1 MRSSPR
7 PPGAIVGI
15 EESGKVVG
23 SVSGGCL
30 EDDLIAKI
38 RADSLIDKPSFVS
51 MVPKEEAK
59 MFGLPCG
66 GILKLLLEP
75 IM

>member
-1 MRSSPR
+1 MGITPR

-30 EDDLIAKI
+30 EDDLTKI
-38 RADSLIDKPSFVS
+38 RADSLIDRPSFVS
-51 MVPKEEAK
+51 YGVTKEEAK

-66 GILKLLLEP
+66 GILNFY
-75 IM
+75 